1 MSSAALKRGDPV
13 RVPRRQNGPRA
24 ALGTVQNAL
33 QSSSSRMQYMSWM
46 RERLRLAY
54 GVGSPAQSVIN
65 APTGR
70 NVARPESAL
79 ARIVY
84 SYSPVQK

>member
-1 MSSAALKRGDPV
+1 
-13 RVPRRQNGPRA
+13 
-24 ALGTVQNAL
+24 
-33 QSSSSRMQYMSWM
+33 M

-54 GVGSPAQSVIN
+54 GIGSPARSVIN

-79 ARIVY
+79 ARIAY
-84 SYSPVQK
+84 SYFPVQK